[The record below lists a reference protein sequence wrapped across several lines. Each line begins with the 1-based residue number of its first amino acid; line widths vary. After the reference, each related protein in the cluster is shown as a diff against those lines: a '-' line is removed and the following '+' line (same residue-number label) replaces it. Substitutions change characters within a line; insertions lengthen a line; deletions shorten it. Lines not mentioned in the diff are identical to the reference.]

1 MAQIPVPLPT
11 PQTTGAD
18 QLPSL
23 GSATFAPI
31 QARIPLA
38 FTLPAIGQTVT
49 VAITPIA
56 ATATNIAYQLND
68 VVVVD
73 QHINGVTTQ
82 RATFVVN
89 ASPTGNNIDL
99 RFQPVAGDA
108 TAGTILAG
116 SELTGQTRLPN
127 IPPTATRAIVQTQA
141 SQALLTAEKTGAS
154 PLNPIALNLMSG
166 EPLAYPSF
174 AALGAPQTDL
184 VTHTGLHL
192 GVTGFQDITN
202 AIDLGYA
209 RLFCTTPMAL
219 APVCTVI
226 YR

>member
-18 QLPSL
+18 QLPVL

-31 QARIPLA
+31 QARIPSA
-38 FTLPAIGQTVT
+38 FALPAIGATVT

-56 ATATNIAYQLND
+56 TATALAFRSGDI
-68 VVVVD
+68 VVVD
-73 QHINGVTTQ
+73 QAINGVTTQ

-89 ASPTGNNIDL
+89 ASPIGNNIVL

-108 TAGTILAG
+108 TTGTMLAG
-116 SELTGQTRLPN
+116 SELTGQTRLPA
-127 IPPTATRAIVQTQA
+127 IPSNATRAIVQTQA

-154 PLNPIALNLMSG
+154 LLNPIAVNLMSG
-166 EPLAYPSF
+166 EPLAYLSF
-174 AALGAPQTDL
+174 AAPGAPQTDL

-192 GVTGFQDITN
+192 GVTGFQEATN

>member
-1 MAQIPVPLPT
+1 MAQRNFPLPIAQ
-11 PQTTGAD
+11 PTGAD
-18 QLPSL
+18 TLPAL
-23 GSATFAPI
+23 GTATFIPI
-31 QARIPLA
+31 QARIPAA
-38 FTLPAIGQTVT
+38 FTLPAIGGAVT
-49 VAITPIA
+49 VAITPISTP
-56 ATATNIAYQLND
+56 TALAFRSGDI
-68 VVVVD
+68 VVVD
-73 QHINGVTTQ
+73 QAVNGVTTQ

-89 ASPTGNNIDL
+89 ATPIGNNVVL

-108 TAGTILAG
+108 TAGIILAN
-116 SELTGQTRLPN
+116 SELTGQTRLPA

-154 PLNPIALNLMSG
+154 PLNSIAVNLMSG
-166 EPLAYPSF
+166 EPLAYLSF
-174 AALGAPQTDL
+174 AAPGAPMTDL

-192 GVTGFQDITN
+192 GVTGFQEITN

>member
-1 MAQIPVPLPT
+1 MAQRSFPLPIAQ
-11 PQTTGAD
+11 PTGAD
-18 QLPSL
+18 TLPAL
-23 GSATFAPI
+23 GTATFIPI

-38 FTLPAIGQTVT
+38 FTLPAIGGTVT
-49 VAITPIA
+49 VGITPISTP
-56 ATATNIAYQLND
+56 TALAFRSGDI
-68 VVVVD
+68 VVVD
-73 QHINGVTTQ
+73 QAVNGVTTQ

-89 ASPTGNNIDL
+89 AAPIVNSIVL

-116 SELTGQTRLPN
+116 SELTGQTRLPA
-127 IPPTATRAIVQTQA
+127 IPSNATRAIVQTQA
-141 SQALLTAEKTGAS
+141 SQALLTAEKTGANL
-154 PLNPIALNLMSG
+154 LNPIAVYLRSG
-166 EPLAYPSF
+166 EPLAYLSF
-174 AALGAPQTDL
+174 AAPGAPMTDL

-192 GVTGFQDITN
+192 GETGFQEITN